1 MSKVVTQRKV
11 SCWPQV
17 GPPIHPILAPSVLS
31 ADFSRLGSEL
41 RSIERAGSRW
51 VHLDIMD
58 NHFVP
63 NLTFGPPV
71 VKCLRKVSKRLF
83 FDAHLMTENPAGLVE
98 AFAAAGAQ
106 NLTFHV
112 EASGDS
118 TAELIELIHK
128 HGLRA
133 GISLKP
139 KTPVAAIEPYL
150 RQVDLVLVMTVE
162 PGFGGQSIIPS
173 CLNKV
178 RTLRRYRETKRLK
191 YLIEVDG
198 GINLETI
205 ELAVTAG
212 AEVLVAGSAV
222 FGDRRVAENVAALTE
237 KMRIASGI
245 PSL

>member
-51 VHLDIMD
+51 VHLDVMD

-112 EASGDS
+112 EVG
-118 TAELIELIHK
+118 
-128 HGLRA
+128 
-133 GISLKP
+133 
-139 KTPVAAIEPYL
+139 
-150 RQVDLVLVMTVE
+150 
-162 PGFGGQSIIPS
+162 
-173 CLNKV
+173 
-178 RTLRRYRETKRLK
+178 TLRL
-191 YLIEVDG
+191 
-198 GINLETI
+198 
-205 ELAVTAG
+205 
-212 AEVLVAGSAV
+212 S
-222 FGDRRVAENVAALTE
+222 
-237 KMRIASGI
+237 
-245 PSL
+245 